1 VALNHADT
9 VTNADARDGVAHALA
24 DADAALAALIDVV
37 RAMPDDAGADP
48 SPLDGWSRGHVLSH
62 VANVGAALARQ
73 AEYAA
78 RGEQVEPYDGGR
90 AGRDAAIEAGADRS
104 APEHAAALEASRTR
118 LAAAWPSPG
127 NPLWTA
133 PVAYRDGVLVDALLA
148 WWREARIHAVDA
160 TAGLGAAALGYE
172 SWDDAFCAHLRDF
185 LAMRLPDPD
194 GGDGTAGAALDL
206 VGDPRDVAA
215 WLAGRT
221 PSGPV
226 SALRDGADAPLPELG
241 PWPSSSAPGR

>member
-1 VALNHADT
+1 MTTPDT
-9 VTNADARDGVAHALA
+9 TLPHALA

-37 RAMPDDAGADP
+37 RALPDDAVSDP

-78 RGEQVEPYDGGR
+78 RGEKVAPYDGGQ
-90 AGRDAAIEAGADRS
+90 AGRDAAIQAGAGRTP
-104 APEHAAALEASRTR
+104 AEHARALDASRSR
-118 LAAAWPSPG
+118 LAAAWPAPG
-127 NPLWTA
+127 DALWSA
-133 PVAYRDGVLVDALLA
+133 PVAYRDGVLTDTLLA

-160 TAGLGAAALGYE
+160 TAGLGDRALGYGT
-172 SWDDAFCAHLRDF
+172 WDDAFCAHLREF
-185 LAMRLPDPD
+185 LAVRLPADD
-194 GGDGTAGAALDL
+194 GVIEL

-226 SALRDGADAPLPELG
+226 SALRDGEPAPLPELG
-241 PWPSSSAPGR
+241 PWPSSAAPRP